1 MQHHGSLKSDRIKN
15 NAKVQCMR
23 RIQYTASAIVGGIL
37 SSFLFLAVGGRIA
50 VYVLSLVTHQPVS
63 FSIEGTIATLV
74 FSTSIG
80 VVGGAL
86 FSMVGRHLP
95 GSHTAKGGYFGLM
108 LFIVLMPMLPP
119 SIQTDILGLGQYIPL
134 AITLFGLLLMG
145 FGSTLAFLACTL
157 TPPSAIRN
165 AEVLVQQSSH
175 YQQTIRSAS

>member
-1 MQHHGSLKSDRIKN
+1 
-15 NAKVQCMR
+15 MR
-23 RIQYTASAIVGGIL
+23 RIHYTASAIVGGIL

-86 FSMVGRHLP
+86 FSMVGRLLP
-95 GSHTAKGGYFGLM
+95 GSHAAKGGYFGLL
-108 LFIVLMPMLPP
+108 LFIVLMPMFPP

-157 TPPSAIRN
+157 TPPNAIRN
-165 AEVLVQQSSH
+165 AEVVVQQSSH